1 MAYSPAPIQRESVI
15 SQATQEIC
23 RFIEAER
30 LSPGDAL
37 PPETRLSEML
47 GISRN
52 SVREALRVLHGL
64 GYVEKAAGRRVV
76 VTASSQ
82 GGKSMFDES
91 VLIEAAPIANDVR
104 SHIAQ
109 KCAELSAERLT
120 AMELGELERS
130 LAALEA
136 AIARQDMAA
145 AKSAHDAFHGLLLA
159 SARNP
164 LLVAMFNQAQVA
176 RLSNVSPEHKSF
188 YDPRHLA
195 HHRALLRALR
205 RRDARAARAVVRKH
219 FQSLGLMLEF
229 VTRARR
235 KTAQVVPLASRR
247 AARCL
252 DNSQNLPRRPG
263 RAKRVPGPIRG
274 ALSRAHG
281 VWVPAFAGTTGWMS
295 RVGAKPARVGA
306 GSAVAPGTAPAGAR
320 PSSPSTADRA

>member
-1 MAYSPAPIQRESVI
+1 MAYSPSPIRRESVI
-15 SQATQEIC
+15 SQAAQEIC

-30 LSPGDAL
+30 LGPGDAL
-37 PPETRLSEML
+37 PPETRLSDML

-64 GYVEKAAGRRVV
+64 GHVEKAAGRRVV
-76 VTASSQ
+76 VTAGSQ
-82 GGKSMFDES
+82 GGKSMFDQS
-91 VLIEAAPIANDVR
+91 VLLEAAPVANAVR

-120 AMELGELERS
+120 AAELIELERA
-130 LAALEA
+130 LAALEQ
-136 AIARQDMAA
+136 AIARQDLAA
-145 AKSAHDAFHGLLLA
+145 AKAAHDAFHGLLLA

-205 RRDARAARAVVRKH
+205 KRDARAASAVVRRH

-235 KTAQVVPLASRR
+235 KPPPPVLSLVSR
-247 AARCL
+247 
-252 DNSQNLPRRPG
+252 G
-263 RAKRVPGPIRG
+263 R
-274 ALSRAHG
+274 
-281 VWVPAFAGTTGWMS
+281 
-295 RVGAKPARVGA
+295 
-306 GSAVAPGTAPAGAR
+306 
-320 PSSPSTADRA
+320 

>member
-1 MAYSPAPIQRESVI
+1 MAYSPSPIKRDSVI
-15 SQATQEIC
+15 SQAAQEIC
-23 RFIEAER
+23 RLIEAGR
-30 LSPGDAL
+30 PAPGDAL
-37 PPETRLSEML
+37 PPETRLSQLL

-76 VTASSQ
+76 VTAASQ

-91 VLIEAAPIANDVR
+91 VLIEAAPIANEVR

-109 KCAELSAERLT
+109 KCAELSAGRLT
-120 AMELGELERS
+120 ATELGELERA
-130 LAALEA
+130 LAAPEA

-205 RRDARAARAVVRKH
+205 RRDARAASAVVRRH

-229 VTRARR
+229 VTRTRR
-235 KTAQVVPLASRR
+235 NPPAQVLSLVPRSRGT
-247 AARCL
+247 
-252 DNSQNLPRRPG
+252 G
-263 RAKRVPGPIRG
+263 R
-274 ALSRAHG
+274 
-281 VWVPAFAGTTGWMS
+281 
-295 RVGAKPARVGA
+295 
-306 GSAVAPGTAPAGAR
+306 
-320 PSSPSTADRA
+320 